1 MATQYIKYAKKC
13 EKSLFFQIM
22 GGGAMSFLAWGWL
35 RPCCQLSQS
44 CVYATL
50 KNQTF
55 FKIENILHNEVN
67 NSYQHDDSTEFFKRK
82 FIQFLGKWPQISTNT
97 K

>member
-13 EKSLFFQIM
+13 EKKFVFSNY
-22 GGGAMSFLAWGWL
+22 GGGAWSFLAWGWL

-50 KNQTF
+50 KKQTF
-55 FKIENILHNEVN
+55 FK
-67 NSYQHDDSTEFFKRK
+67 YRK
-82 FIQFLGKWPQISTNT
+82 YIA
-97 K
+97 